1 MIPDCVPVLL
11 ELEIEAML
19 QYVRSVNPAKAPL
32 SQGRFLVPG
41 LEIKVVF
48 YLFLVLNAET
58 QSSRRYAEILTLFSA
73 ILPARPPAGWC
84 GLGVSAI
91 KTTILFL

>member
-11 ELEIEAML
+11 ELEIEAMR
-19 QYVRSVNPAKAPL
+19 QYVRIVDPAKAPL
-32 SQGRFLVPG
+32 SRGTFLVPG

-58 QSSRRYAEILTLFSA
+58 QSSRRYAEISTLFSA
-73 ILPARPPAGWC
+73 ILC

-91 KTTILFL
+91 EITILFL